1 MFRKL
6 LVYRIDIRGAA
17 RLRHPHAPTGSS
29 SAPGIEFRWLA
40 GEALAREDCIVPR
53 AAALRRE
60 RVSRGGRCLI
70 GTDALT
76 GAIAYTLWLTTGSAW
91 IEWIFHT
98 LSAPADSTLAFDV
111 WVRPDRRGRAIHR
124 TGAAL
129 AALETLDL
137 GRQAG
142 WAGVEEH
149 EFFPFAAM
157 YARAGIG
164 IAEPQYFLVGLKLGP
179 LRLHWRRPPPRRVL
193 EFSARLRR
201 EVARGSDAV
210 GGTGLPL

>member
-1 MFRKL
+1 MFRRL
-6 LVYRIDIRGAA
+6 LVYRLDARGAA
-17 RLRHPHAPTGSS
+17 RHRHAPPA
-29 SAPGIEFRWLA
+29 APGIEFRWLT
-40 GEALAREDCIVPR
+40 GEALVQAECIVPR

-60 RVSRGGRCLI
+60 RVAQGGRCLI

-98 LSAPADSTLAFDV
+98 LSAPPDSTLVFDA
-111 WVRPDRRGRAIHR
+111 WVHPDRRGQALHR
-124 TGAAL
+124 TGAVL
-129 AALETLDL
+129 AALQTLDL

-164 IAEPQYFLVGLKLGP
+164 VAEPQYFLSGLKLGP
-179 LRLHWRRPPPRRVL
+179 LRLHWRGPPSRRTL
-193 EFSARLRR
+193 EFSDRLRR
-201 EVARGSDAV
+201 DGAQGTVVGRQVSGNPAVPDA
-210 GGTGLPL
+210 